1 MSFYLLAAVCCAIG
15 IYWFIT
21 QIMPERR
28 RVNLL
33 RPSLA
38 DGFLAHLNEQRH
50 AKGLPILELDEDL
63 LVVAENKATH
73 QFLTGVNE
81 EGWEYPSQFARMFGH
96 SILMETLLTAPA
108 TVMPEKLGRQRE
120 LFDGQWIR
128 CGIGVAGGQSD
139 QVVVAIVVCRE
150 AWEPAPAAVG
160 PRSLLARLGLSE

>member
-1 MSFYLLAAVCCAIG
+1 MSFYLLAAVCCVIG
-15 IYWFIT
+15 VYWFMT

-38 DGFLAHLNEQRH
+38 DGFLAQLNEQRH

-81 EGWEYPSQFARMFGH
+81 DGWEYPSQFAPMFGH
-96 SILMETLLTAPA
+96 SLLMETLLTGPA
-108 TVMPEKLGRQRE
+108 TVMPEKLSRQRE

-139 QVVVAIVVCRE
+139 QVVVAMVVCRE
-150 AWEPAPAAVG
+150 AWEPATQAVG
-160 PRSLLARLGLSE
+160 HRSLASRLGLSE